1 VTVKKP
7 KSARAGRRAAAR
19 SEKKLADQRRRLA
32 KLEPGGAP
40 DRPMDVASASVV
52 EARVEAVPCI
62 FCGGRV
68 RTTEHRAVT
77 HGERRLRVAAVRC
90 VRCGSDRTLY
100 FRIGS
105 PLPS

>member
-1 VTVKKP
+1 MSVKKP
-7 KSARAGRRAAAR
+7 KSARTARRAAAR
-19 SEKKLADQRRRLA
+19 AQQKLTEQRARLA
-32 KLEPGGAP
+32 RLEPGGAA
-40 DRPMDVASASVV
+40 DRPLEVDSASVV

-68 RTTEHRAVT
+68 RTLEHRAET
-77 HGERRLRVAAVRC
+77 FGERRLRVAAVRC
-90 VRCGSDRTLY
+90 VRCGADRTLY